1 MNSFKRKYYNNPEL
15 LVFIIIFLVTTF
27 ISILGGIALFFC
39 YLLLHKN
46 SYSKFSFIF
55 VSYVYAIIAFTQYS
69 TINTTDYDIIRY
81 YTTYHFFSDLD
92 FKDGWQ
98 AILIHGD
105 IFFYAIVY
113 ILSKLFPEDPRI
125 LSFFFTFVT
134 STLLFLSIDN
144 FVFKYSGKRRY
155 NLFGVVFWIFSFF
168 LISSFPNMTNVFR
181 QFFGISIFLYG
192 VSKKE
197 LNKRYVI
204 FFILAILT
212 HWSLLVY
219 IFLYIVISKFR
230 NNLNSVLFIIPIISV
245 LINLVLPN
253 FSFTERINVY
263 LFGEEILGIDKT
275 ILVVGLIVQV
285 GLIFI
290 LSKYK
295 GWVGNFHILSL
306 ISLSYNLVFIT
317 NSTLAIRNFYF
328 IGFLIT
334 LIYVVFINSFPEVFY
349 NNKKRLKFDIIVFLL
364 IFYNIKTLLLGD
376 SRYLLFENNDIL
388 MPFTTLLKSK
398 FPIEML

>member
-155 NLFGVVFWIFSFF
+155 NLFAVVFWIFSFF

-212 HWSLLVY
+212 HWSLIVY